1 MIRAEGTDEHGVL
14 HKFVG
19 CKMYDLASD
28 GGGEGFLMAFLGG
41 YFVFIVV
48 IYLFM
53 GLCIGKVLQ
62 KAGKPLWAG
71 FVPIYN
77 YMLLLEIVGRPTWWI
92 ILLLIPF
99 VNFVVLIIASIDL
112 AKSFGKDVVWGLLLA
127 FVSVIGWPL
136 LAFGDATYQGPS
148 VTNG

>member
-1 MIRAEGTDEHGVL
+1 MIRARGTDELGVL
-14 HKFVG
+14 RKHVG
-19 CKMYDLASD
+19 CKMLD
-28 GGGEGFLMAFLGG
+28 
-41 YFVFIVV
+41 VFSGIEIVLIVLIVV
-48 IYLFM
+48 VQFFM

-77 YMLLLEIVGRPTWWI
+77 YMLLLEIVGRPSWWI

-99 VNFVVLIIASIDL
+99 VNVVVMIIACIDL
-112 AKSFGKDVVWGLLLA
+112 AKSFGKDAVWGLLLA
-127 FVSVIGWPL
+127 FVSVIGWPM